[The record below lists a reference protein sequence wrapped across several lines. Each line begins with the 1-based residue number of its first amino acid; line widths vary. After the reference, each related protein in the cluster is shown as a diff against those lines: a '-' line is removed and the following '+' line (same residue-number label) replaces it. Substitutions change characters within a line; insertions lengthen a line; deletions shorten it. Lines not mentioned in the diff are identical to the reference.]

1 MDEIE
6 WMVSLLTTYG
16 SFLPSSSNYSCLA
29 ARNQPTTPSQRV
41 VFQPSTVRSLWAH
54 VVFKPISG
62 CPIFRPSD
70 ASSLMEE
77 ASCVWFGA
85 RLSEPMGPNPPREWV
100 RSNNPI
106 NVWWNP
112 LKSAFFLVSLA
123 AEMEKSSTFLL
134 PTNPKKP
141 FLLACCEAQKILQRT
156 TWRWRTF
163 DQRWSKMIKE
173 VDKTYGWGQDWGMD
187 RSIGGLN
194 PSFLETRNQS
204 LNPGWRQSQR
214 LREIC
219 PPPAWVQRRR
229 AVPWDRGIDMDWS
242 TEIHQIPGLW
252 MPCLPHHTGDM
263 KFTIRSSVDPQSIL
277 TAQKNPR
284 IPSSPRRSRD
294 CSASKSWS
302 TGSHSFKSCRNLGS
316 QEFQAWS

>member
-106 NVWWNP
+106 NVMKSIEIRLFFGISCCWNGEILHFSSP
-112 LKSAFFLVSLA
+112 NKSQKAIFVG
-123 AEMEKSSTFLL
+123 LL
-134 PTNPKKP
+134 RSPENPSANYLEVADIRSKMVKD
-141 FLLACCEAQKILQRT
+141 
-156 TWRWRTF
+156 
-163 DQRWSKMIKE
+163 DQRS
-173 VDKTYGWGQDWGMD
+173 G
-187 RSIGGLN
+187 
-194 PSFLETRNQS
+194 
-204 LNPGWRQSQR
+204 
-214 LREIC
+214 
-219 PPPAWVQRRR
+219 
-229 AVPWDRGIDMDWS
+229 
-242 TEIHQIPGLW
+242 
-252 MPCLPHHTGDM
+252 
-263 KFTIRSSVDPQSIL
+263 
-277 TAQKNPR
+277 
-284 IPSSPRRSRD
+284 
-294 CSASKSWS
+294 
-302 TGSHSFKSCRNLGS
+302 
-316 QEFQAWS
+316 